1 MLLTYEVLSLK
12 IDLMCLRNNLRK
24 SEISVFLVETYLGR
38 SAAKDWDS
46 WIYFY
51 EFWLDFWAFD
61 FSSFRSKHIFSL
73 LHLFFFFFYFCFF
86 LSLFLVFDFRPFHS
100 SIEKLVNINVFLK
113 YALSFSFYK
122 SVYSIFFF
130 LVLALFFF
138 FQTLYLLLPLKTL
151 SSLSF
156 FLYSLQSLAS

>member
-1 MLLTYEVLSLK
+1 MNFDWISELLILVP
-12 IDLMCLRNNLRK
+12 
-24 SEISVFLVETYLGR
+24 SEASIFFL
-38 SAAKDWDS
+38 
-46 WIYFY
+46 FY
-51 EFWLDFWAFD
+51 IC
-61 FSSFRSKHIFSL
+61 FS
-73 LHLFFFFFYFCFF
+73 FFFFFCFF
-86 LSLFLVFDFRPFHS
+86 LFLFLVFNFRPFHS